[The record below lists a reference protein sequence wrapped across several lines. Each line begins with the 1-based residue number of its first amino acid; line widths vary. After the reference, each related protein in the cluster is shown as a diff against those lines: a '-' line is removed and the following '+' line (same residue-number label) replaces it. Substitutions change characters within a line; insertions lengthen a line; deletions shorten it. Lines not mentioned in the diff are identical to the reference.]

1 MVRTRV
7 YLRREQQGPGED
19 GADQEGTRTM
29 RSRYKG
35 LGGYKRAVG
44 LEVAGKG

>member
-7 YLRREQQGPGED
+7 YIRREQQEPGED
-19 GADQEGTRTM
+19 GVDQEGTRTM
-29 RSRYKG
+29 RHKG